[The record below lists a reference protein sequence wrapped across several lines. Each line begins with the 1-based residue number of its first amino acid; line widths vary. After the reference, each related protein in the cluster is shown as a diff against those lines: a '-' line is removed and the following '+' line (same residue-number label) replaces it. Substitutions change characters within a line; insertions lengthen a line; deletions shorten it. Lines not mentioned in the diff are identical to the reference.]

1 MLHAVSAAYG
11 QRPSELLRVS
21 DPWAAYQLDAATLL
35 LGREVE
41 AAILRDEDVDALLDG
56 QPGEPDAGQFR
67 SPVGLVTKTMKIP
80 ESGIW

>member
-1 MLHAVSAAYG
+1 MSSTYG
-11 QRPSELLRVS
+11 SRPSQILGIADE
-21 DPWAAYQLDAATLL
+21 WAAYQLDAATLT
-35 LGREVE
+35 LGRQVE
-41 AAILRDEDVDALLDG
+41 AAIINGEDVEALLAG